1 MDNNYTISIS
11 FLTDKELTDDEIS
24 MLILQLVAQVEE
36 PVTGEGDNV
45 EYQTKI
51 VAIKTEQE
59 ENK

>member
-1 MDNNYTISIS
+1 VDNNYTISIS
-11 FLTDKELTDDEIS
+11 FLTDKELTDEEIS

-59 ENK
+59 ERK

>member
-11 FLTDKELTDDEIS
+11 FLTDKELTDEEIS
-24 MLILQLVAQVEE
+24 MLVLQLVAQVEE

-59 ENK
+59 ESK

>member
-1 MDNNYTISIS
+1 MDNNCTISIS

-51 VAIKTEQE
+51 VAVKTEQE
-59 ENK
+59 ESK

>member
-1 MDNNYTISIS
+1 VDNNYTISIS

-51 VAIKTEQE
+51 VSVKTEQE
-59 ENK
+59 KSK

>member
-1 MDNNYTISIS
+1 
-11 FLTDKELTDDEIS
+11 
-24 MLILQLVAQVEE
+24 MLVLQLVAQVEE

-59 ENK
+59 ESK

>member
-11 FLTDKELTDDEIS
+11 FLTDKELTDEEIS

-59 ENK
+59 ESK

>member
-1 MDNNYTISIS
+1 MDNNYTVSIS

-51 VAIKTEQE
+51 VSVKTEQE
-59 ENK
+59 ESK

>member
-1 MDNNYTISIS
+1 MDNNYTVSIS

-24 MLILQLVAQVEE
+24 MLVLQLVAQVEE

>member
-45 EYQTKI
+45 EYNTKI
-51 VAIKTEQE
+51 VSVKTEQE
-59 ENK
+59 EGK

>member
-51 VAIKTEQE
+51 VSIKTEQE

>member
-51 VAIKTEQE
+51 VSVKTEQE
-59 ENK
+59 ESK

>member
-1 MDNNYTISIS
+1 MENNYTVSIS

-51 VAIKTEQE
+51 VAVKTEQE
-59 ENK
+59 ESK

>member
-1 MDNNYTISIS
+1 MENNYTISIS

-51 VAIKTEQE
+51 VSVKTEQE
-59 ENK
+59 ESK

>member
-1 MDNNYTISIS
+1 VDNNYTISIS

-51 VAIKTEQE
+51 VSVKTEQE
-59 ENK
+59 ESK

>member
-1 MDNNYTISIS
+1 VDNNYTISIS
-11 FLTDKELTDDEIS
+11 FLTDKELTDEEIS
-24 MLILQLVAQVEE
+24 MLVLQLVAQVEE

-51 VAIKTEQE
+51 VSVKTEQE

>member
-1 MDNNYTISIS
+1 VDKNYTISIS

>member
-1 MDNNYTISIS
+1 VDNNYTISIS

-45 EYQTKI
+45 EYKTKI
-51 VAIKTEQE
+51 VTVKTEQE

>member
-1 MDNNYTISIS
+1 VNNNYTISIS

-45 EYQTKI
+45 QYQTKI
-51 VAIKTEQE
+51 VAVKTEQE

>member
-1 MDNNYTISIS
+1 VDNNYTISIS

-51 VAIKTEQE
+51 VAVKTEQGE
-59 ENK
+59 IE

>member
-1 MDNNYTISIS
+1 VDNNYTISIS
-11 FLTDKELTDDEIS
+11 FLTDKELTDEEIS
-24 MLILQLVAQVEE
+24 MLVLQLVAQVEE

-59 ENK
+59 ERK

>member
-1 MDNNYTISIS
+1 VNNNYTISIS

-51 VAIKTEQE
+51 VSVKTEQE
-59 ENK
+59 ESK

>member
-1 MDNNYTISIS
+1 MDNNYTVSIS

-51 VAIKTEQE
+51 VAVKTEQE

>member
-1 MDNNYTISIS
+1 VDNNYTISIS

-51 VAIKTEQE
+51 VAVKTEQE
-59 ENK
+59 ESK

>member
-51 VAIKTEQE
+51 VSVKTEQE
-59 ENK
+59 KSK

>member
-1 MDNNYTISIS
+1 VDNNYTISIS
-11 FLTDKELTDDEIS
+11 FLTDKELTDEEIS

>member
-45 EYQTKI
+45 EYNTKI
-51 VAIKTEQE
+51 VSVKTEQE
-59 ENK
+59 ESK

>member
-1 MDNNYTISIS
+1 VENNYTISIS

-59 ENK
+59 ESK

>member
-51 VAIKTEQE
+51 VAVKTEQGE
-59 ENK
+59 IE

>member
-1 MDNNYTISIS
+1 MENNYTISIS
-11 FLTDKELTDDEIS
+11 FLTDKELTDEEIS
-24 MLILQLVAQVEE
+24 MLVLQLVAQVEE

-59 ENK
+59 ESK

>member
-1 MDNNYTISIS
+1 VDNNYTISIS

-51 VAIKTEQE
+51 VAVKTEQE
-59 ENK
+59 EIK

>member
-51 VAIKTEQE
+51 VAVKTEQE
-59 ENK
+59 EIK

>member
-36 PVTGEGDNV
+36 PVTGEGENV

-59 ENK
+59 ESK

>member
-45 EYQTKI
+45 QYQTKI